1 MADNETIAD
10 IIRKIRAEADSIEAS
25 VRGSLKVEEG
35 LNGMPFTES
44 DLEPALD
51 LVMTKRKKADRLEA
65 AWKREKATTEKSSTV
80 GDAAKLRVALLR
92 CDAIAQLPEV
102 RNEQS
107 IKDMRNIIRHALSA
121 PPRNCNRFGTFAQAK
136 AEWWKTEV
144 LPRVEGVVG
153 GEEPPFEEWLFL
165 PATEQKGE
173 NNANK

>member
-1 MADNETIAD
+1 MAERQETSAD
-10 IIRKIRAEADSIEAS
+10 IIAKMRDYSNDCNDGYHTDYGVVCTDMR
-25 VRGSLKVEEG
+25 
-35 LNGMPFTES
+35 NY
-44 DLEPALD
+44 
-51 LVMTKRKKADRLEA
+51 ADRLEA
-65 AWKREKATTEKSSTV
+65 ARKRELATAKKSLVV
-80 GDAAKLRVALLR
+80 GDAAKLREALLR

-107 IKDMRNIIRHALSA
+107 IKDMRNIIRQALSA
-121 PPRNCNRFGTFAQAK
+121 PPRNCDRFGTFAQAK

>member
-1 MADNETIAD
+1 MSEHETITD
-10 IIRKIRAEADSIEAS
+10 IIAEMRDYSNDCNDGYHTDYGVVCTDIR
-25 VRGSLKVEEG
+25 
-35 LNGMPFTES
+35 NY
-44 DLEPALD
+44 
-51 LVMTKRKKADRLEA
+51 ADRLEA
-65 AWKREKATTEKSSTV
+65 AIKSER
-80 GDAAKLRVALLR
+80 GDAAKLREALLR

-107 IKDMRNIIRHALSA
+107 IKDMRNIIRQALSA